1 MVPYVIEK
9 LRLNKF
15 RNVHIPRNK
24 DLFNMY
30 HPTDT
35 STSYGGSTPGEPCN
49 FGENF
54 RKNEMFA
61 AGIAT
66 IKQSKSS
73 SEKQTVS
80 PTVVENKDEKT
91 DKVDEESK
99 D

>member
-24 DLFNMY
+24 DLFTIY

-66 IKQSKSS
+66 MKQSKSS
-73 SEKQTVS
+73 SEKQIVQ
-80 PTVVENKDEKT
+80 PTVAENKVEKP
-91 DKVDEESK
+91 DKVVEEA
-99 D
+99 

>member
-30 HPTDT
+30 HPIDT
-35 STSYGGSTPGEPCN
+35 STAYGGSTPGEPCN
-49 FGENF
+49 VGENF

-66 IKQSKSS
+66 MKQSKTS
-73 SEKQTVS
+73 SEKQTVQ
-80 PTVVENKDEKT
+80 PTLVENKDEKS

>member
-1 MVPYVIEK
+1 MTPYVIEK

-24 DLFNMY
+24 DLFDMY

-35 STSYGGSTPGEPCN
+35 STAYGGSTPGEPCN
-49 FGENF
+49 VGENF

-61 AGIAT
+61 AGLAT
-66 IKQSKSS
+66 MKQSKSS
-73 SEKQTVS
+73 SKKQSVQ
-80 PTVVENKDEKT
+80 PTVVENEVEKS
-91 DKVDEESK
+91 DKVDDEPK